1 MRIEILIAG
10 RGGQGILL
18 MGRVLGKAL
27 SRYTNYYVIGSES
40 YAAEVRGGDSRV
52 DLIVSDREEEADFI
66 RVYRANIAIF
76 MHQTQLEVYR
86 EFVDK
91 NATVFIDK
99 TNLFDQSLVPSS
111 WRSYIEPYTYIA
123 EKILGLS
130 RVANMI
136 ALGHMI
142 LETRIIDIDKVEEI
156 LIGEFRD
163 DKDLLEKN
171 IRALRYYSQKKLELP

>member
-18 MGRVLGKAL
+18 MGRILGKAL

-52 DLIVSDREEEADFI
+52 DLIISDREEEADFI

-76 MHQTQLEVYR
+76 MHQAQLEAYR

-99 TNLFDQSLVPSS
+99 TNLFDQDLVLSS
-111 WRSYIEPYTYIA
+111 WRSYVEPYTYIA
-123 EKILGLS
+123 EKVIGLG

-136 ALGHMI
+136 ALGHMV
-142 LETRIIDIDKVEEI
+142 LETKIIDVDKIEEI
-156 LIGEFRD
+156 ITEEFRE

-171 IRALRYYSQKKLELP
+171 IKALRYYYQKRLDLY